1 MDPSCYNH
9 LDALK
14 KVLTSDI
21 IERLARITRKALTAF
36 DISTFHTS
44 ESLGLL
50 VPLGFAI
57 AGLTPAAYQG
67 RRLRPPSGRSNLGAG
82 FRRGALYG
90 GPEGDLADERR

>member
-9 LDALK
+9 LNILK
-14 KVLTSDI
+14 KGPDI
-21 IERLARITRKALTAF
+21 GHPERLTRLTRKALTAF
-36 DISTFHTS
+36 DISTLHTS

-67 RRLRPPSGRSNLGAG
+67 RRLRPPSM
-82 FRRGALYG
+82 
-90 GPEGDLADERR
+90 EI

>member
-9 LDALK
+9 LNILK
-14 KVLTSDI
+14 KGLDLGHL
-21 IERLARITRKALTAF
+21 ERSFELNSQRFLRFRYINLL
-36 DISTFHTS
+36 TS

-67 RRLRPPSGRSNLGAG
+67 RRLRPPSMEILSWGRLRA
-82 FRRGALYG
+82 
-90 GPEGDLADERR
+90 